1 MVSLCSISSDVLINI
16 TTFSYAIQKDKIM
29 PLQEYTSKDFL
40 TDFLRKVLNTLLN
53 FNKDLLFR
61 LKIWSNKLK
70 VLILSFLYL
79 KGKISTKESP
89 ISLNKET
96 LTSTITQLKI
106 NKKQSLH
113 WKNSTNLIFYP
124 IQWSLTNKLDQI
136 ITKIPIQFKI

>member
-113 WKNSTNLIFYP
+113 
-124 IQWSLTNKLDQI
+124 
-136 ITKIPIQFKI
+136 